1 MIFLSLIATIF
12 GAPIIRAILIIIIFL
27 ILLIVLYQWIWHPN
41 YMKQNLKYYL
51 LSLLIP
57 IICLAGFQSYKWY
70 DNRIPKLSDQVDI
83 IKYQPFKEKSPNP
96 LLANLATPATVN
108 FTADL
113 PQIDCATA
121 LYPLAPSFVE
131 AVYPTNIDYYPYQ
144 QNGTSPLLVSK
155 TPLANEIKCLKINGI
170 APTEENIRNGT
181 YPLSSNFYAI
191 TLADNSNPNVTKL

>member
-1 MIFLSLIATIF
+1 MI
-12 GAPIIRAILIIIIFL
+12 G
-27 ILLIVLYQWIWHPN
+27 LYQWIWYSS
-41 YMKQNLKYYL
+41 YMKRNLKYYL
-51 LSLLIP
+51 ISLLIP

-121 LYPLAPSFVE
+121 LYPLASSFVE

-144 QNGTSPLLVSK
+144 QNGTSPLLVSQ
-155 TPLANEIKCLKINGI
+155 TPLAYENLLNKKVDIIFVSGPSKKQEIEANEKGAKMVLTPIGKEGFVFLLIQKI
-170 APTEENIRNGT
+170 
-181 YPLSSNFYAI
+181 S
-191 TLADNSNPNVTKL
+191 